1 MRFQIFI
8 VITILTL
15 SFILTGCP
23 SAPTT
28 NNNSATN
35 SANTATT
42 NTNPNGISTP
52 TAKTPVATTNE
63 APTLKP
69 VFTAYCD
76 AMTKKDEAAIRK
88 AYSAATLKQFEA
100 DMKEDGEKSLVK
112 FLEVDQVSNKLCE
125 IRNEKIEGD
134 KAVAEIK
141 TEGLPNGL
149 QVVFVKENGE
159 WKLTNESPE
168 IKSVK
173 ESATNSNTAT
183 NTAK

>member
-8 VITILTL
+8 LVTILSL

-23 SAPTT
+23 STPTT
-28 NNNSATN
+28 NTN
-35 SANTATT
+35 STTNAPSNATT

-52 TAKTPVATTNE
+52 TAKTPEATTND

-88 AYSAATLKQFEA
+88 VYSAATLKQFET
-100 DMKEDGEKSLVK
+100 DMKEENEKSLVK

-134 KAVAEIK
+134 SAVAEVK
-141 TEGLPNGL
+141 TEGTPNGFK
-149 QVVFVKENGE
+149 VKFVKENGE

-173 ESATNSNTAT
+173 EAASNSNTA
-183 NTAK
+183 K